1 MLDAVDGPRRRDGP
15 TSPSPRSSPSPRAP
29 RRAASVHEGEVD
41 QTTQVVVIGSGPG
54 GYAAAFRAAD
64 LGLQT
69 TLVERYARSAASA

>member
-1 MLDAVDGPRRRDGP
+1 MLDAVDGVARAVRPARARGRRRAGTARGVVRGD
-15 TSPSPRSSPSPRAP
+15 
-29 RRAASVHEGEVD
+29 VD

-69 TLVERYARSAASA
+69 TLIERYARSAACA